1 MQYFCCKIY
10 FLFISFGIATY
21 FNFTNYDFRS
31 DLKKFL
37 IYITPTYVRP
47 PPPFQKFLD
56 TPLALRVEIVNVH
69 LTAHLDSLIRCFL
82 RTLCFLVN
90 EGSRIAQIYQNQIY
104 TVYFWYKFGLFV
116 YLVYL
121 LEKYTLK
128 NINFYIIRINNHY
141 FKP

>member
-1 MQYFCCKIY
+1 MF
-10 FLFISFGIATY
+10 A
-21 FNFTNYDFRS
+21 
-31 DLKKFL
+31 
-37 IYITPTYVRP
+37 

-141 FKP
+141 LYVF